1 MFYSCK
7 YKIRNIFLF
16 YTIRSI
22 NNINVL
28 SKREKIEFKYITTEI
43 VQVLISANLMNDI

>member
-22 NNINVL
+22 NYINVL
-28 SKREKIEFKYITTEI
+28 SKREKIEFKYITTEF
-43 VQVLISANLMNDI
+43 QLLFDSFLFLAS